1 MFRKTYENKEDVTVR
16 SSFEPGSTDESL
28 SQIKSSDFAVGD
40 DGDESEPEVSQHRS
54 EEDRSWSDRDDR
66 DQDQATDKLDSRYEG
81 LDDHDVWKTKD
92 GNHDV

>member
-16 SSFEPGSTDESL
+16 SGFEPGSTDESL
-28 SQIKSSDFAVGD
+28 NQIKSSDFAVGD
-40 DGDESEPEVSQHRS
+40 DEDESGPEVSQHRS
-54 EEDRSWSDRDDR
+54 EEDRPWSDRDDQDP
-66 DQDQATDKLDSRYEG
+66 DQVTDELDSRYEG